1 MKGGERMKNLFYRLL
16 IYLDS
21 ANETDT
27 NYNIAWY
34 MAHHLSAV
42 ANMGISKLARE
53 CFVSPA
59 TISRFCRALGY
70 ENYAHLKQECA
81 YFSSSKRKFNNL
93 IDVPLDMM
101 KNDPQRCSEY
111 YSLQVSEG
119 VKQLSQYLD
128 WNVIDVVLRQ
138 IHDSENVSFF
148 GIHFSQSAALHFQ
161 TDLLMLGKFTTAYM
175 ETERLIECAKRMD
188 ENSLAIVISVSGN
201 LLNSGQKILTY
212 IKKSNAKVVF
222 ITNNPQLDLGI
233 PIDYKIIIGT
243 KDNIRIG
250 KHNLLTTMELM
261 ALRYYSMYYTKDEN
275 GEIE

>member
-1 MKGGERMKNLFYRLL
+1 MKNLFYRLL

-21 ANETDT
+21 ANESDT

-34 MAHHLSAV
+34 MAHNLSSV

-70 ENYAHLKQECA
+70 ENYAHLKQECS
-81 YFSSSKRKFNNL
+81 YYSSSKRKFSNL

-101 KNDPQRCSEY
+101 KNDPQKCSEY
-111 YSLQVSEG
+111 YSLQVSQG
-119 VKQLSQYLD
+119 VKNLSLYLNWD
-128 WNVIDVVLRQ
+128 VIDKVLKQ
-138 IHDSENVSFF
+138 IHDSENVAFF

-161 TDLLMLGKFTTAYM
+161 TDLLMLGKFTTAYL
-175 ETERLIECAKRMD
+175 ESERLMECAKRLD

-201 LLNSGQKILTY
+201 LVNSCQKILNY
-212 IKKSNAKVVF
+212 IKKSKAKVVF
-222 ITNNPQLDLGI
+222 ITNNPEIELGMDVKYLI
-233 PIDYKIIIGT
+233 TIGD
-243 KDNIRIG
+243 KDNLKIG

-261 ALRYYSMYYTKDEN
+261 ALRYYSMYYTKGE
-275 GEIE
+275 GEIK